1 MTTAPSDDCFFL
13 FFKSKKINTIF
24 LSKLCHVPIIM
35 KSIDFTKCIII
46 ITLFICLFSHFWFV
60 FPAQICIETQ
70 PSRPFFVYGKGWASF
85 NPDETLHELGLKCKL
100 LEIADVC
107 ISLTPREQPKSV
119 ESIIT
124 PQNLSRKQMPHT
136 ISTTATGTTVT
147 SRPMQSFEAA
157 YSQQMMSQRHP
168 NEPMYGH
175 HHGRLSNPENSLR
188 KFNTTM
194 APPPPPPSSLSSSS
208 TESAASTSYDDE
220 AIDATMHSRKRR
232 AWSIS
237 DNICDDQ
244 KKIKP
249 N

>member
-1 MTTAPSDDCFFL
+1 MS
-13 FFKSKKINTIF
+13 
-24 LSKLCHVPIIM
+24 
-35 KSIDFTKCIII
+35 
-46 ITLFICLFSHFWFV
+46 
-60 FPAQICIETQ
+60 AQICIETQ

-85 NPDETLHELGLKCKL
+85 SPEETLQDHGLKCKL

-107 ISLTPREQPKSV
+107 ISLTPREQQKTV
-119 ESIIT
+119 ESIIS

-147 SRPMQSFEAA
+147 SRPMQSFEAS
-157 YSQQMMSQRHP
+157 YNQQMMSQRHP
-168 NEPMYGH
+168 NEQIYGH
-175 HHGRLSNPENSLR
+175 HHGRLSNSSESSLR
-188 KFNTTM
+188 KFNAPM
-194 APPPPPPSSLSSSS
+194 APPPPPSSSS

-232 AWSIS
+232 TWSVS

-244 KKIKP
+244 KKMKP